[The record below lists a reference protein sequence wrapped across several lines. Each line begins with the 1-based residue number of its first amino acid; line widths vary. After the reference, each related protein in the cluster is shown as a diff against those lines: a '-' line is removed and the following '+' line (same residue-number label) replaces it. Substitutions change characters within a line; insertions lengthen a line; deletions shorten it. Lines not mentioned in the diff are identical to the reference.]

1 MNLLLSSAE
10 AARYLGVSRQ
20 TLYAY
25 VSRGWVRSETGDS
38 PRSRRY
44 NRLDLERLRQRKEVR
59 NEPARKL
66 TTALSW
72 GVPLLETELTLI
84 DEGQLY
90 YRGRSAVEMALSSQ
104 FSEAVRW
111 LWSQGQPF
119 LLLANGDRLKP
130 LRSQSSP
137 LREFQRHLLELSDQ
151 DAAGYDLSVPNA
163 LSTGWRIL
171 ELFLKCLVGRSEVRL
186 EEAGAELQK
195 AWAPK
200 SPELAGLLSAALVLC
215 MDHELN
221 ASSFTARV
229 VASAGSSLYEVVI
242 AGLCALR
249 GDRHGGTS
257 LLCYQLLSE
266 LESSDALR
274 ATLVDW
280 QRNKGFIPGFGH
292 PLYPAGDVR
301 AKALLQM
308 LKKTDAGRSPA
319 KLVAQV
325 CQVLRKPATIDLALA
340 ALARAYDLP
349 AGAPLMIFALGR
361 TAGWIGHAIEQQRL
375 GGLIRPRARYIGSLP
390 AR

>member
-1 MNLLLSSAE
+1 MNILLSSAE
-10 AARYLGVSRQ
+10 AARYLSVSRQ

-59 NEPARKL
+59 NEPAKKL

-84 DEGQLY
+84 DEGHLY
-90 YRGRSAVEMALSSQ
+90 YRGRSAIEMALSTQ

-111 LWSQGQPF
+111 LWNQGQPF
-119 LLLANGDRLKP
+119 PLFANGDRLKP
-130 LRSQSSP
+130 LRSLSSP
-137 LREFQRHLLELSDQ
+137 LREFQRYLLELSDQ

-171 ELFLKCLVGRSEVRL
+171 ELFLKCLTGRSEVRL
-186 EEAGAELQK
+186 EKAAAELQE

-200 SPELAGLLSAALVLC
+200 SPELAGLLNAALVLC
-215 MDHELN
+215 LDHELN

-229 VASAGSSLYEVVI
+229 VASAGSSLYEVVT

-249 GDRHGGTS
+249 GDRHGGMS

-280 QRNKGFIPGFGH
+280 QRNKGVIPGFGH

-319 KLVAQV
+319 KLVAQAGH
-325 CQVLRKPATIDLALA
+325 VLRKPATIDLALA